1 MKQKWI
7 DVLLSLFLAVMI
19 PGLIFS
25 LFYKRDV
32 PAPEISFATV
42 TQTTPTFSIDDSN
55 VLVLLDNGDVQSMD
69 LNTYLISVVLR
80 EMPADF
86 ETDALKSQAVV
97 ARTYT
102 LRRKLQNNKHKQA
115 EICTDPA
122 CCQGFCTQEEYLS
135 SGGDIQ
141 RLQKVIDSVEET
153 SGEVLTYQGELI
165 EATYFSCSG
174 GSTEDAKAVWGVDIP
189 YLKAQES
196 PGEENATYY
205 VDTVSFTVSEFCSL
219 LEEELT
225 GYPEIWVENVT
236 YTAGG
241 GVDTIRLCGKDYK
254 GIDLRKKLGLRST
267 AFVLTAAGNTVTIT
281 TKGFG
286 HRVGMSQY
294 GADAMALKGNDYQ
307 QILAHYYPGAVL
319 GQYPLGED

>member
-19 PGLIFS
+19 PGIIFS

-32 PAPEISFATV
+32 PAPEISFATE
-42 TQTTPTFSIDDSN
+42 TQALPTFSIDDSN

-102 LRRKLQNNKHKQA
+102 LRRKLQNSKHKQA

-135 SGGDIQ
+135 SGGDVL
-141 RLQKVIDSVEET
+141 RLQKVTDSVQET
-153 SGEVLTYQGELI
+153 SGEVWT
-165 EATYFSCSG
+165 
-174 GSTEDAKAVWGVDIP
+174 
-189 YLKAQES
+189 
-196 PGEENATYY
+196 
-205 VDTVSFTVSEFCSL
+205 
-219 LEEELT
+219 
-225 GYPEIWVENVT
+225 
-236 YTAGG
+236 
-241 GVDTIRLCGKDYK
+241 
-254 GIDLRKKLGLRST
+254 
-267 AFVLTAAGNTVTIT
+267 
-281 TKGFG
+281 
-286 HRVGMSQY
+286 
-294 GADAMALKGNDYQ
+294 
-307 QILAHYYPGAVL
+307 
-319 GQYPLGED
+319 

>member
-7 DVLLSLFLAVMI
+7 DVLLSVFLAVII
-19 PGLIFS
+19 PGIIFS
-25 LFYKRDV
+25 LFYKREV
-32 PAPEISFATV
+32 SVSEISFATE
-42 TQTTPTFSIDDSN
+42 TQTTLPFSIDDSD
-55 VLVLLDNGDVQSMD
+55 VLVLLDNGEVQCMD

-86 ETDALKSQAVV
+86 EMDALKSQAVV

-102 LRRKLQNNKHKQA
+102 LRRKMQNDKHEQA
-115 EICTDPA
+115 EICTDSA
-122 CCQGFCTQEEYLS
+122 CCQGFCAQEEYLS
-135 SGGDIQ
+135 SGGDAA
-141 RLQKVIDSVEET
+141 RLQKVVDAVNET
-153 SGEVLTYQGELI
+153 SGEVLTYYGELI

-189 YLKAQES
+189 YLRAQDS
-196 PGEENATYY
+196 PGEESAKYY
-205 VDTVSFTVSEFCSL
+205 VDTVTFTVGEFCNL
-219 LEEELT
+219 LGEEFT
-225 GYPEIWVENVT
+225 GYPEMWVENVT

-241 GVDTIRLCGKDYK
+241 GVDTIRLCGRDYK

-267 AFVLTAAGNTVTIT
+267 AFVLTAAGDTVTIT

-307 QILAHYYPGAVL
+307 QILLHYYPGTVL
-319 GQYPLGED
+319 EQYPLGED